1 MYSQDFQDFL
11 KKDVNEKK
19 CFIAN
24 VCYGDTYRES
34 GYLSRIYSP
43 QIRVLFTK
51 LRTDSNCSK
60 DSRYRSYRGKKAHTD
75 LCPHCNVTQDV
86 AHILLYCDYSDI
98 KEKRQTFLMK
108 YTNYVNFFAVKSSND
123 KIKEI
128 LNLDPSCNAD
138 LREKATN
145 TICGFVSQV
154 YLALNLL
161 SN

>member
-11 KKDVNEKK
+11 KKDVNEKN

-60 DSRYRSYRGKKAHTD
+60 IVDTGPTEEKKAHGS
-75 LCPHCNVTQDV
+75 L
-86 AHILLYCDYSDI
+86 
-98 KEKRQTFLMK
+98 
-108 YTNYVNFFAVKSSND
+108 SS
-123 KIKEI
+123 
-128 LNLDPSCNAD
+128 L
-138 LREKATN
+138 
-145 TICGFVSQV
+145 
-154 YLALNLL
+154 
-161 SN
+161 